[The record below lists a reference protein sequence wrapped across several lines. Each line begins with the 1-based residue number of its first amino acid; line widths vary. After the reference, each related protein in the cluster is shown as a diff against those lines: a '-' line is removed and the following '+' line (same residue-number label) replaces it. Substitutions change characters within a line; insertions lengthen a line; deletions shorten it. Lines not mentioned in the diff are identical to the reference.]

1 MTEDQKS
8 LLLTTARIL
17 RAHLK
22 DTADTSPVNYDAIIQ
37 DVRDM
42 NLALRPFESNV
53 TALHPNTAEKSLAE
67 HVTDICARDRDPLR

>member
-1 MTEDQKS
+1 MTPEQQE

-22 DTADTSPVNYDAIIQ
+22 DTADHSPVGYDQIIQ
-37 DVRDM
+37 DVRDL

-53 TALHPNTAEKSLAE
+53 TAPPVK
-67 HVTDICARDRDPLR
+67 ARRLGRGGRI

>member
-1 MTEDQKS
+1 MTAEQQD

-37 DVRDM
+37 DVRDL

-53 TALHPNTAEKSLAE
+53 SALQPNQ
-67 HVTDICARDRDPLR
+67 DNG